1 MTTIQLTKDTIL
13 YVSQIIDNLPDLAQY
28 FGADTEEIVNHAQ
41 RQFKAIHR
49 QHEWLTVRAM
59 LRHALGP
66 DARIDYAPS
75 GKPLLTLN
83 FSTPHRG
90 GAGWGSVSVSHS
102 KTHAALLLSTHPDI
116 GVDIE
121 CVSHRV
127 LRLVSRIAQPDEL
140 PESFATMTDDEKALY
155 LTTLWTV
162 KEAVYKSLD
171 HQAGFDLLA
180 DVTVTPDTIL
190 TLPATAEVTVKGI
203 ATPLHVYCQL
213 YEGNII
219 STV

>member
-1 MTTIQLTKDTIL
+1 MLKVQLTTDTVL
-13 YVSQIIDNLPDLAQY
+13 YVSQIIDNLNDLAQY

-41 RQFKAIHR
+41 RHFKAKHR
-49 QHEWLTVRAM
+49 QCEWLTVRAM

-66 DARIDYAPS
+66 DARIQYAPS

-90 GAGWGSVSVSHS
+90 GAGRGSVSVSHS
-102 KTHAALLLSTHPDI
+102 KTHAALLLSENSHI

-121 CVSHRV
+121 CVSDRI
-127 LRLVSRIAQPDEL
+127 LRLAARIAQPSEL
-140 PESFATMTDDEKALY
+140 PANFTAMSDDQKARH
-155 LTTLWTV
+155 LTTLWTI

-171 HQAGFDLLA
+171 NHEGFDLLT

-203 ATPLHVYCQL
+203 ATPLQVYCQL

-219 STV
+219 ATV